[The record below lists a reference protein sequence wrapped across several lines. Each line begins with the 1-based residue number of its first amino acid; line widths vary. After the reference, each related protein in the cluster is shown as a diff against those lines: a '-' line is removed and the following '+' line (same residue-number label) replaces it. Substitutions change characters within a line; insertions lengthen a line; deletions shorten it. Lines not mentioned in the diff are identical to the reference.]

1 MTDVATRTSADAG
14 QVGFTSRSA
23 LEPQAL
29 VPRAERGATSIAD
42 SVVTKI
48 ASIAAR
54 EVDGVTGL
62 GGSLSSAVD
71 QVVGRIRGKEHAT
84 AGVAVEVGSTQ
95 AAVDLIVRMQY
106 PVAIHEVADQI
117 RQNVIDRIGTLVG
130 LEVVEVNIAVIDLVF
145 PEEHDEQSPPAS
157 RVQ

>member
-1 MTDVATRTSADAG
+1 MTDVATKARTGAG
-14 QVGFTSRSA
+14 QVGVTPASA
-23 LEPQAL
+23 LEPQAIA
-29 VPRAERGATSIAD
+29 PPAERGATSIAD

-48 ASIAAR
+48 AAIAAR
-54 EVDGVTGL
+54 EVDGVAGL
-62 GGSLSSAVD
+62 GGSLSHTVD

-106 PVAIHEVADQI
+106 PVAVHEVADQI

-145 PEEHDEQSPPAS
+145 PEEHDEQPPPAP